1 MAAQPTA
8 ALEATEA
15 MEEIHLALAAKV
27 AKAVRAATLTEA
39 LEATVKAEM
48 VAPRRAATAD

>member
-1 MAAQPTA
+1 MA

-27 AKAVRAATLTEA
+27 AKAVRVATLTEA

-48 VAPRRAATAD
+48 VAPRRVATAD